1 MRELKILAALIAVF
15 AVGVV
20 ATGCG
25 DDDESSDT
33 TTPAAT
39 SEETTETTAD
49 DTTTEETTTSEDET
63 TTEDSGG
70 EASAEDIYNA
80 CIDLIEGTPAE
91 DVGQAS
97 CEQART
103 AFENC
108 AEQAEAVGNDNAQEL
123 AVRACQQAA
132 DQTLATL
139 EASGA
144 G

>member
-1 MRELKILAALIAVF
+1 MRELKIVAVLLAVLAI
-15 AVGVV
+15 GMV

-33 TTPAAT
+33 TTPAAAT
-39 SEETTETTAD
+39 EETTAEDTTSE
-49 DTTTEETTTSEDET
+49 DTTTEEET
-63 TTEDSGG
+63 TTTEDSDDSGG

-108 AEQAEAVGNDNAQEL
+108 AEQAEAVGNSNAQEL

-139 EASGA
+139 EASG
-144 G
+144 GG